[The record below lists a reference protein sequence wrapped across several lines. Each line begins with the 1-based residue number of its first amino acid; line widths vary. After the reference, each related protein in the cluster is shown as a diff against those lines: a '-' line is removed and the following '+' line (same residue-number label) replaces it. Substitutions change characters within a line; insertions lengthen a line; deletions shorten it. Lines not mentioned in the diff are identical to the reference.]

1 MLHKIK
7 RNGMKKIVLL
17 ILLMCTSLLC
27 NAQKKMSVV
36 TLKSGTELKGVIK
49 TIDPLDALTIVIAG
63 VETTIKMTDV
73 AKVEEVIDHSI
84 AAYIPQ
90 RVQLSPNEKLVV
102 TDMADYPDSFKL
114 KVFDT
119 EMTMILVRGG
129 DMNMGF
135 DGDNSMDMKSE
146 PVHRVSVTSFY
157 ISDTFVP
164 SVLAQKLT
172 DQKVNTKWPYHEDK
186 WIVATEMIEKIAKEV
201 GMPLRLPL
209 EAEWEFAAC
218 SKQQKKI
225 FGKCDMN
232 EFCFD
237 FLAGF
242 DNMQETVVDPT
253 GPETGKRH
261 VARFYGQ
268 GNEKFDRSENDLKNH
283 FRLVVKA
290 KDVKL

>member
-1 MLHKIK
+1 
-7 RNGMKKIVLL
+7 MKKIVLL

-27 NAQKKMSVV
+27 NAQEKMSVV

>member
-1 MLHKIK
+1 
-7 RNGMKKIVLL
+7 MKKLIILL
-17 ILLMCTSLLC
+17 ITLLPLLA
-27 NAQKKMSVV
+27 NAQEKMSVV

-49 TIDPLDALTIVIAG
+49 AIDPLDALTIVIAG
-63 VETTIKMTDV
+63 VETTIKMADV
-73 AKVEEVIDHSI
+73 ARVEEITEQSF
-84 AAYIPQ
+84 AANLPQ

-102 TDMADYPDSFKL
+102 TDMAEYPDSFTL

-268 GNEKFDRSENDLKNH
+268 GNEKFDRGENDLKNH